1 MRKDM
6 TMSDERTI
14 SPSKPQL
21 TQLVFSGLA
30 LSLLMATGVATA
42 QVQIG
47 TDQRLSPP
55 SDQSVLSNGV
65 DPRTGEFVLQST
77 DLSIG
82 SGSFPSRLDLVR
94 VQSSKRPG
102 VQFNLEGRAVCS
114 GCGPYT
120 INDSKPP
127 VNFKPSL
134 WPAVDIVLLGATY
147 RFIRQADGTLVTNK
161 ADGATLE
168 RDAADQR
175 LLFRNRDGVT
185 AYFDFSSEFTCG
197 YSSADNS
204 SFGGTNAFTKAI
216 CQQVRYIEMPNGESL
231 SYRYV
236 TRTSTNYNDYP
247 LAKLAEVVNSRGYG
261 IRFAFDSPIDPT
273 LVSSASG
280 FRASCVELDTVLCG
294 TGDLPVVQYT
304 YDRWSANGLP
314 PHQGRLRS
322 VVDVSGGTTEYE
334 YEFLAGPNANTF
346 RIVSERR
353 PSNPSLKVYV
363 NTYDGDRVVKQSDAG
378 GNATQYAYG
387 STDANAAS
395 ETRVTDPLGG
405 VTTYRYAAG
414 NPYPIAVVDAN
425 GATTEYTFDTTL
437 RLTSV
442 KSPEGDLVE
451 NRLDARGNLVERIH
465 RAKPGSGLG
474 DMVETATFPA
484 CDANNF
490 RICNKPTATKDTRG
504 GTREAHYDPA
514 HGGLTFQLSPP
525 DAAGARA
532 GSALRYATFAAA
544 AGTNAPTVAGVP
556 DIPQAVIALPIAED
570 RCLEGQAAGSATLA
584 CSDQGRVTTQ
594 YEYQASTA
602 EARSSFELRRTVQ
615 DLGGAALASESF
627 YDQVG
632 NVTAVEG
639 PRGAADLTVHVYDKA
654 RRLLSTT
661 FPAVGGVTAKIQNTF
676 DADGRQ
682 ISQAHS
688 QGANWVS
695 RTVAYD
701 ARGLIASSTGVD
713 GSPVIY
719 AYDAAGR
726 QIESRQDVDGT
737 TRVTKTSFDA
747 GGRPLVTTLAAGS
760 PVEQAYS
767 TVQYSANGQI
777 TSQTDAA
784 GRAITFCYD
793 GFDRLLEQ
801 RYPAADGSVVTPL
814 CSAVAAGS
822 PLPAGVTRESYT
834 YAATGD
840 LASATLRDG
849 NTLRYT
855 FDPAGQLT
863 YKEVPGAERS
873 VSYTYDLLGRRT
885 AANLPGN
892 NAALSVTW
900 AYDKLGRVI
909 SSTGAYGQTVS
920 YSRDAALTWSQMR
933 WPDGFTAQYNFD
945 VRGRISG
952 VAEAGG
958 AALVNFEY
966 DEMSRRSAATYGNG
980 NTRST
985 YAFDAQQRLASIQ
998 HDLAG
1003 ADQDIGYGYTYNQAG
1018 QIRTRTVSNP
1028 AFGMADA
1035 EIVEKKYASAAG
1047 AAGANALNQYDRVS
1061 PDDRTLTYDGQ
1072 GNLIKDFGVAGVS
1085 DYTFDAEGR
1094 LLMAKGTQLA
1104 YDAIGRLVAIT
1115 REGWA
1120 SRLVYDGQEL
1130 IAEVDTNTGSTVRRT
1145 VHGPNINEPMV
1156 AYQGGEK
1163 VWLYADERGSIIAGA
1178 NSSGAFT
1185 NATRYDIWGRP
1196 QGELGRFG
1204 YAGHIWLGGP
1214 DIYHMGARAY
1224 SPELGRFIQPDP
1236 AGLAGGMNLYAYA
1249 DNDPV
1254 NLYDP
1259 FGLNSAPTAGRQ
1271 VPTLPPVYALPPE
1284 SSASLYV
1291 PGSQSNLSYT
1301 GINSSLIDGIRTG
1314 MDIAGMAPLSE
1325 LFGAALQLSRAE
1337 YGNAALSV
1345 AGIVPV
1351 SGSAASIGKIAAKEG
1366 KFVYRGLAKGEAI
1379 AAGLSARAPGAGN
1392 SVVSHVAGKRSTQ
1405 WISTTKDIN
1414 TALEKYGQHGVVR
1427 VDLNRVGSEVLDV
1440 SGGIP
1445 RGGRMSNWAR
1455 RDQEVLIRDFIP
1467 PEAIMRVK

>member
-1 MRKDM
+1 MRADT
-6 TMSDERTI
+6 TMFNERSVT
-14 SPSKPQL
+14 SAMLSRWVRRVL
-21 TQLVFSGLA
+21 GSLA
-30 LSLLMATGVATA
+30 LPLSMVAGSASA

-47 TDQRLSPP
+47 IDQRLSPP

-65 DPRTGEFVLQST
+65 DPRTGEFLLQST

-94 VQSSKRPG
+94 IQSSKRPG

-120 INDSKPP
+120 ANDSRPP
-127 VNFKPSL
+127 LNFKPSL

-147 RFIRQADGTLVTNK
+147 RFIRQADGTLATNK

-168 RDAADQR
+168 RDAEDKR

-185 AYFDFSSEFTCG
+185 AYFDFSTEFTCG

-261 IRFAFDSPIDPT
+261 IRFAFDSPTDPT

-294 TGDLPVVQYT
+294 TGDLPTVQYT

-314 PHQGRLRS
+314 PHEGRLRS

-334 YEFLAGPNANTF
+334 YEFLAGPNPNTY

-363 NTYDGDRVVKQSDAG
+363 NTYEGDRVVKQSDAG

-387 STDANAAS
+387 STDVNAAS

-405 VTTYRYAAG
+405 VKTYRYAAG

-425 GATTEYTFDTTL
+425 GATTEYTFDATL
-437 RLTSV
+437 RVTSV

-451 NRLDARGNLVERIH
+451 NRLDERGNLVERV
-465 RAKPGSGLG
+465 RKAKPGSGLA
-474 DMVETATFPA
+474 DLVETATFPA
-484 CDANNF
+484 CDGSNF
-490 RICNKPTATKDTRG
+490 RVCNKPTSTKDARG
-504 GTREAHYDPA
+504 GTQESRYDPA

-525 DAAGARA
+525 DAAGARS
-532 GSALRYATFAAA
+532 GSAMRYATFAAA
-544 AGTNAPTVAGVP
+544 AGSNAPTVAGVP
-556 DIPQAVIALPIAED
+556 DIPQSAITLPIAQD
-570 RCLEGQAAGSATLA
+570 RCLESQAAGSAALA
-584 CSDQGRVTTQ
+584 CSASGLVSTL
-594 YEYQASTA
+594 YEYQASTP

-615 DLGGAALASESF
+615 DPTGAALASESF

-639 PRGAADLTVHVYDKA
+639 PRGAADLIVHVYDKA

-661 FPAVGGVTAKIQNTF
+661 FPAVAGVTAKIQNTF

-695 RTVAYD
+695 KTVAYD

-713 GSPVIY
+713 GSPINY

-737 TRVTKTSFDA
+737 TRVTRTSFDA
-747 GGRPLVTTLAAGS
+747 AGRPLVNTLAAGS
-760 PVEQAYS
+760 PVEQAYA
-767 TVQYSANGQI
+767 TVQYTPNGQI
-777 TSQTDAA
+777 ASQTDAG
-784 GRAITFCYD
+784 GRAITRCYD
-793 GFDRLLEQ
+793 GFDRLIEQ
-801 RYPAADGSVVTPL
+801 RYPAPDGSSPAPA
-814 CSAVAAGS
+814 CSALAAGAA
-822 PLPAGVTRESYT
+822 LPAGVTRETYT
-834 YAATGD
+834 YAANGD

-863 YKEVPGAERS
+863 HKEVPGAERS

-885 AANLPGN
+885 AANLPGG

-900 AYDKLGRVI
+900 AYDKIGRVI
-909 SSTGAYGQTVS
+909 SSTGAYGHTVS
-920 YSRDAALTWSQMR
+920 YSHDAALAWSQMR

-945 VRGRISG
+945 VRGRISA
-952 VAEAGG
+952 VAEASG
-958 AALVNFEY
+958 AALANFEY
-966 DEMSRRSAATYGNG
+966 DELSRRSAATYGNG

-985 YAFDAQQRLASIQ
+985 YTFDAQQRLASIQ

-1003 ADQDIGYGYTYNQAG
+1003 ADQDIGYGFTYNQAG
-1018 QIRTRTVSNP
+1018 QIRTRSVSNP
-1028 AFGMADA
+1028 AFGLADA

-1072 GNLIKDFGVAGVS
+1072 GNLVKDASAAAVA

-1094 LLMAKGTQLA
+1094 LLSAKGSQFT
-1104 YDAIGRLVAIT
+1104 YDAIGRLASIV

-1130 IAEVDTNTGSTVRRT
+1130 IAEMDVNNGSTVRRT
-1145 VHGPNINEPMV
+1145 VYGPNVNEPLHVYDMGV
-1156 AYQGGEK
+1156 QT
-1163 VWLYADERGSIIAGA
+1163 WLYADERGSIVAGA
-1178 NSSGAFT
+1178 NATGQLVNS
-1185 NATRYDIWGRP
+1185 TRYDIWGRP
-1196 QGELGRFG
+1196 DAVHGRFG
-1204 YAGHIWLGGP
+1204 YAGHIWLIGP
-1214 DIYHMGARAY
+1214 ELYHMGARAY
-1224 SPELGRFIQPDP
+1224 SPNLGRFIQPDP
-1236 AGLAGGMNLYAYA
+1236 AGFAGGMNLYAYA

-1254 NLYDP
+1254 NRYDP
-1259 FGLNSAPTAGRQ
+1259 FGLSGEPIAGRQ
-1271 VPTLPPVYALPPE
+1271 VPTLPPVKALPPDQPRLNY
-1284 SSASLYV
+1284 AGL
-1291 PGSQSNLSYT
+1291 NA
-1301 GINSSLIDGIRTG
+1301 SLIDGIQTG
-1314 MDIAGMAPLSE
+1314 LDIAGMVPVIGEPLD
-1325 LFGAALQLSRAE
+1325 LINAAIYLGRGQ
-1337 YGNAALSV
+1337 YGNAALS
-1345 AGIVPV
+1345 AAAIIPV
-1351 SGSAASIGKIAAKEG
+1351 LGSVGTVGK
-1366 KFVYRGLAKGEAI
+1366 LAKKATKGGDVDGYRAVSKAEADDI
-1379 AAGLSARAPGAGN
+1379 AQFGFRPHPSGRSMDVKWFSESRQGAEQF
-1392 SVVSHVAGKRSTQ
+1392 RSTYPDLQ
-1405 WISTTKDIN
+1405 EIVKTRVPGDVYERSFKHPNIDN
-1414 TALEKYGQHGVVR
+1414 TGPGFCVKCE
-1427 VDLNRVGSEVLDV
+1427 DLSRL
-1440 SGGIP
+1440 P
-1445 RGGRMSNWAR
+1445 K
-1455 RDQEVLIRDFIP
+1455 P
-1467 PEAIMRVK
+1467 